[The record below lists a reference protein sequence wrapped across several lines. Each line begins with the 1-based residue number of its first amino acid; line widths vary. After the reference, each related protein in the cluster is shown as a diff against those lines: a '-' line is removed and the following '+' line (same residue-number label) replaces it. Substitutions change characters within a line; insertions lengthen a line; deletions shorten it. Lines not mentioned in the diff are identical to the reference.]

1 MAVVFAMLASYT
13 ISRILTPITIGLLLR
28 KEHERQGAVTGWLD
42 RFHAAFNARF
52 DRFRDFY
59 GWMLTGILRHRIL
72 TPAVAAVVVIG
83 AGVLAHF
90 VGTDFFPSVDAG
102 LIQLHV
108 RAPAE
113 PGSSAPSRFPGYRGQ
128 HSSSD
133 RTRAAQKHLL
143 TTLNTTSSCARLFS

>member
-83 AGVLAHF
+83 AGVLALF

-108 RAPAE
+108 RAPA
-113 PGSSAPSRFPGYRGQ
+113 
-128 HSSSD
+128 
-133 RTRAAQKHLL
+133 RTRIERTEQISRLSG
-143 TTLNTTSSCARLFS
+143 TTFELGSDSSRLETSLNNA